1 MTATADSLRQD
12 ADSSLKGG
20 NFFVAGGRRVCAPR
34 CLQYK
39 FETLKINEKKSKNV
53 LFLKNVA
60 SCVQTRFILYMLGFS
75 LITMHLG
82 DQSHCVVGFRAA
94 VSSYG
99 A

>member
-1 MTATADSLRQD
+1 MTATANLLRQD

-20 NFFVAGGRRVCAPR
+20 NFFVAGGRRVCALC
-34 CLQYK
+34 CLRYK
-39 FETLKINEKKSKNV
+39 YETLKINGKKSKNV
-53 LFLKNVA
+53 PFLKNVA

-82 DQSHCVVGFRAA
+82 DKSHCTVGFRAA

>member
-53 LFLKNVA
+53 A